1 MTQQLFSDAIRD
13 SDIHRYAVDPED
25 RAGRIPE
32 FTATDRLLRFVND
45 LNQAVDVSLDGTD
58 DIDGTAF
65 DDAVELM
72 AATSI
77 AAGDVAEFE
86 VTSHH
91 EPLRVT
97 VTVSGTTAPTAG
109 EFVTRAIVRHG

>member
-1 MTQQLFSDAIRD
+1 MTQELFSDAIRD
-13 SDIHRYAVDPED
+13 LDTHSYPVDPED
-25 RAGRIPE
+25 RYNRIPE
-32 FTATDRLLRFVND
+32 FTAIDRLVRFVND
-45 LNQAVDVSLDGTD
+45 LDQAVDVSLDGTD
-58 DIDGTAF
+58 DIDGEAF

-86 VTSHH
+86 VTTHH
-91 EPLRVT
+91 EPLRVN
-97 VTVSGTTAPTAG
+97 VTVSGTTAPTSG

>member
-1 MTQQLFSDAIRD
+1 MAQELFSDAIRD
-13 SDIHRYAVDPED
+13 LDTHRYAVDPED

-32 FTATDRLLRFVND
+32 FTAIDRLVRFVNGLD
-45 LNQAVDVSLDGTD
+45 QAVDVSLDGTD

-72 AATSI
+72 AGTSI

-86 VTSHH
+86 ATSHH
-91 EPLRVT
+91 EPLRVN
-97 VTVSGTTAPTAG
+97 VTVSGTTAPTSG